1 MIRNF
6 GVSVLVTAA
15 LATSAAAQSR
25 TPSSAAQYDPAAEV
39 SYGGVVAGVVSVIA
53 PDGTVGVHLNLKTG
67 TGVIVKV
74 HVGPAMFIGM
84 NNFSFLMEDQVL
96 VTGSFVSHDGDMA
109 LWAREVH
116 KDGKMLTLRSP
127 DGTPRWPYATVED
140 PDGCGVSH
148 QPVRY

>member
-1 MIRNF
+1 MIRNL
-6 GVSVLVTAA
+6 GVSILVVGA

-25 TPSSAAQYDPAAEV
+25 STVPAQYDPTAEV
-39 SYGGVVAGVVSVIA
+39 SYGGIIAGVVAVVS

-74 HVGPAMFIGM
+74 HLGPAMYIGM
-84 NNFSFLMEDQVL
+84 NNFSFLIEEQVL

-116 KDGKMLTLRSP
+116 KGGKMLTLRSP
-127 DGTPRWPYATVED
+127 DGSPRWPFATADD

-148 QPVRY
+148 APVRY

>member
-1 MIRNF
+1 MMRNF
-6 GVSVLVTAA
+6 AMSILVAGA
-15 LATSAAAQSR
+15 LAAPAAAQSHSKA
-25 TPSSAAQYDPAAEV
+25 PPNYDPAAEV
-39 SYGGVVAGVVSVIA
+39 SYGGIVAGVVSVA
-53 PDGTVGVHLNLKTG
+53 GPDGTVGVHLNLKTA
-67 TGVIVKV
+67 TGVFVKV
-74 HVGPAMFIGM
+74 QLGPAMFIGM

-96 VTGSFVSHDGDMA
+96 ITGSFVSHDGDMA

-127 DGTPRWPYATVED
+127 DGTPRWPYATTED